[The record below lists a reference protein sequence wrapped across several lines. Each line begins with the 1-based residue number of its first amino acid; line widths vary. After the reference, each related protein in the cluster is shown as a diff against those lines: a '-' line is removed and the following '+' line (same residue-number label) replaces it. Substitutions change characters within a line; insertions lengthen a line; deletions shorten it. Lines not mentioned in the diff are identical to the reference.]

1 MAATLAPTRSVLPIV
16 VPGQLTLRTI
26 RGKNGPDPERMHV
39 GTMLTLRTIR
49 GKNGPFTVGRL
60 TTPIGEFAVKDA
72 ELEQYPEGKYDGEF
86 VIRYIFAKSY
96 PVAGGAR
103 FEVRANLD
111 GMTLNGIDKLSRDE
125 ARSFATQ
132 EVDPLDE
139 ELGAQPAATQ
149 AKPTK
154 ASKPAKPAPAQGLAD
169 PLIDTT
175 PFGMDATKPAAA
187 AAPGSTED
195 GDVALFGILWPL
207 GESVKLDSTI
217 DRRTLRTQI
226 ARLGELGYALDFKT
240 QEWSRQAE
248 LQPA

>member
-1 MAATLAPTRSVLPIV
+1 MAVTSAPAKSFAPII

-26 RGKNGPDPERMHV
+26 HGR
-39 GTMLTLRTIR
+39 
-49 GKNGPFTVGRL
+49 NGPFTVGRL
-60 TTPIGEFAVKDA
+60 VTSIGEFAVKDP

-86 VIRYIFAKSY
+86 VIRYIFPKSY
-96 PVAGGAR
+96 PVGGGMR
-103 FEVRANLD
+103 FEIRANLD

-132 EVDPLDE
+132 DVDPLDE
-139 ELGAQPAATQ
+139 ELGTPPAATP
-149 AKPTK
+149 AKS
-154 ASKPAKPAPAQGLAD
+154 SKPSRPAKPAPVQASAD
-169 PLIDTT
+169 PLVDTT
-175 PFGMDATKPAAA
+175 PFGVDAPTPAAVA
-187 AAPGSTED
+187 ATGSTED
-195 GDVALFGILWPL
+195 GDAALFGLLWPL

-217 DRRTLRTQI
+217 DRRALRAQI